1 MSLKP
6 LEAFEALLDNGV
18 LRSDPVQTEAMTTL
32 QALDNEL
39 INYAKQMGKSG
50 WLARLSLAGSRIPP
64 PKGIYLHGG
73 VGRGKTML
81 MDLFYDHC
89 SVNDEQKQH
98 VHFHSFMQEVHRRLH
113 TFRKA
118 QRLGNINSDR
128 DAVKALAKIISD
140 RAWLLCFDEFHVN
153 DIADAM
159 ILGRLFKALFEEG
172 VVVITTSNRHPSELY
187 KDGLQR
193 ELFLPFIEMFEK
205 RLMVFELDN
214 GRDYRLE
221 RLSQMDVYITPDD
234 DEANAKLEKAFK
246 ELSVGAEIKARVLSI
261 NGREVEIPKTAKGV
275 AYSTFQDL
283 CAKPLGPGDYLVLAE
298 RFHTVV
304 VSGIPVMGPQNRNE
318 AKRFVTLIDALYE
331 AKVNFICSAEALPPE
346 LYIKG
351 DGAFEFERTVS
362 RLIEMQ
368 SSDYMALSHRIF
380 ETKGRATL

>member
-6 LEAFEALLDNGV
+6 LKAFETLLDKEV
-18 LRSDPVQTEAMTTL
+18 LRPDPVQTEAMTNL

-39 INYAKQMGKSG
+39 VNYAKQMGQSG
-50 WLARLSLAGSRIPP
+50 WLARLGLAGSRMDP
-64 PKGIYLHGG
+64 PKGIYLYGG

-89 SVNDEQKQH
+89 SVDDGQKQH

-113 TFRKA
+113 TFRRA

-128 DAVKALAKIISD
+128 DGVKALAKIISD

-159 ILGRLFKALFEEG
+159 ILGRLFKALFEAG
-172 VVVITTSNRHPSELY
+172 IIVITTSNRHPSELY

-214 GRDYRLE
+214 GKDYRLE
-221 RLSQMDVYITPDD
+221 RLSQMDIYITPDD
-234 DEANAKLEKAFK
+234 DEANAKLEKAFE
-246 ELSVGAEIKARVLSI
+246 ELSVGAEIKSRVLSI
-261 NGREVEIPKTAKGV
+261 NGREVVIPKTAKGV
-275 AYSTFQDL
+275 VFSTFKDL

-304 VSGIPVMGPQNRNE
+304 MRGIPIMGPENRNE

-331 AKVNFICSAEALPPE
+331 AKVNFICSAEANPGE

-362 RLIEMQ
+362 RLIEMR
-368 SSDYMALSHRIF
+368 SPDYLGSSHRILDKK
-380 ETKGRATL
+380 EGLT